1 MFKKPFCLLL
11 SVLLTGLAGTVM
23 ATTFYV
29 DPVSGSMSNDG
40 SQESPWSTLQGVF
53 DNNKIETRDKDGNP
67 KNQGAPVKAGD
78 TLLLLSGYHGD
89 IYESVYFNDDYITIE
104 AKSGH
109 TPELKRFR
117 LSGGK
122 KWIIRGLD
130 ISPSLAVTFER
141 VTIVEFYSRTAN
153 GICSDMTIEDCN
165 VYTVADSS
173 GWSVNDWD
181 TKACNGIILGME
193 GGSGQLAKN
202 NYLLNVN
209 HGICTQAQYSIAE
222 YNTIE
227 NFSGDGVRAT
237 YHDVIVRYN
246 LIKNCYNV
254 NDNHDDGIQTFL
266 VNVGAGAVYRVNLIG
281 NIIINTSN
289 PSQPHQGTLQGI
301 GIFDGPHYDFVV
313 ENNLV
318 LTNHWHGIT
327 LLNSQNARIVNNTVF
342 NKWYYDYNSDMYTWI
357 QVTMGST
364 NGGNLVRN
372 NIAHTFTTSG
382 DTSVTA
388 DNNLTFSRTAD
399 DPADWFVNYSTF
411 DMHTVDGNSP
421 QVDAGSG
428 SQAPDDDIEGNS
440 RPSGSGYDIGC
451 YEYVVG
457 GNISPVADA
466 GSDQTVV
473 DSDENGSET
482 VSLDGSGSY
491 DPDGTIES
499 YVWKEDSSQIATGS
513 NPNVVFDVNYHEVTL
528 EVTDNEAATGTDTVI
543 IIVNTPTA
551 VTSTTSW
558 QNFSIDNQTGSFTFE
573 FNTRPN
579 NDNMDGVTGICK
591 GEASAYSDLA
601 CIVRFNTS
609 GNMDVRNGG
618 IYDADATL
626 AYSAGTNYHVRM
638 EIDIASHTYD
648 VYVTPEGQSEV
659 TLADDYAFRTEQ
671 GSVTSLDRWAIT
683 RESGSHMVDNVEV
696 SGGAAATVMY
706 VNDITMGYKKMG
718 SSYAGKATVWIKDE
732 DTYDVE
738 DAVVYGNWSG
748 AVSEPDQG
756 TTGSNGKVTL
766 QSSKVSGGGTFTFT
780 VTNVTKDGY
789 TYDPNQNVETWDSI
803 TVP

>member
-1 MFKKPFCLLL
+1 MSKRTFYLISF
-11 SVLLTGLAGTVM
+11 VLLVCLVGNAG
-23 ATTFYV
+23 ATTFYC

-40 SQESPWSTLQGVF
+40 SQQYPWSTLQAVF
-53 DNNKIETRDKDGNP
+53 ENNKIETKDKSGNP

-78 TLLLLSGYHGD
+78 TIMLLAGYHGD
-89 IYESVYFNDDYITIE
+89 IYQSVYFNDDYITIE
-104 AKSGH
+104 AAAGAKAK
-109 TPELKRFR
+109 LKRFR

-130 ISPSLAVTFER
+130 ISPSHAVTFER
-141 VTIVEFYSRTAN
+141 VTIVEFYSRNTTD
-153 GICSDMTIEDCN
+153 GTCSDMTIEDCN
-165 VYTVADSS
+165 VYTIADSS
-173 GWSVNDWD
+173 GWSANDWD
-181 TKACNGIILGME
+181 TKACNGITLGME
-193 GGSGQLAKN
+193 GGTGLIARN

-209 HGICTQAQYSIAE
+209 HGFNLEATNALAE
-222 YNTIE
+222 DNTVE
-227 NFSGDGVRAT
+227 NFSGDGIRAV
-237 YHDVIVRYN
+237 YHDVAAKYN

-254 NDNHDDGIQTFL
+254 NDNHDDGIQSFL

-281 NIIINTSN
+281 NIIIDTSD
-289 PSQPHQGTLQGI
+289 PEQPLQGELQGI
-301 GIFDGPHYDFVV
+301 GIFDGPFYDFVV

-327 LLNSQNARIVNNTVF
+327 LLNSQNAKIVNNTVF
-342 NKWYYDYNSDMYTWI
+342 NKWYYDYASDMYTWI
-357 QVTMGST
+357 EITAGST
-364 NGGNLVRN
+364 SGGNLVRN
-372 NIAHTFTTSG
+372 NIAHTFDTAG
-382 DTSVTA
+382 DGNATV
-388 DNNLTFSRTAD
+388 DNNLTFSRTTD
-399 DPADWFVNYSTF
+399 DPSIWFVDYSNF

-428 SQAPDDDIEGNS
+428 SEAPSTDIEGNS
-440 RPSGSGYDIGC
+440 RPSGDGYDIGC

-466 GSDQTVV
+466 GPDQTVV

-499 YVWKEDSSQIATGS
+499 YVWKEDGSQIATGS

-528 EVTDNEAATGTDTVI
+528 EVTDNDSATDTDTVI

-551 VTSTTSW
+551 VTSTSSW

-573 FNTRPN
+573 YDTRPN
-579 NDNMDGVTGICK
+579 NDNMDGVTGLSQ
-591 GEASAYSDLA
+591 GDAAAYSDLA

-609 GNMDVRNGG
+609 GNMDVVNGG
-618 IYDADATL
+618 SYGADTTL
-626 AYSAGTNYHVRM
+626 PYSAGTNYHVRM
-638 EIDIASHTYD
+638 EIDISSHTYD

-671 GSVTSLDRWAIT
+671 GSVTSLDRWVII
-683 RESGSHMVDNVEV
+683 RESGSHMVDNVTV
-696 SGGAAATVMY
+696 GGSSAVVMY
-706 VNDITMGYKKMG
+706 VNDITMGYKKAG
-718 SSYAGKATVWIKDE
+718 KNYAGKAIVWIKDE
-732 DTYDVE
+732 DTYNVE
-738 DAVVYGNWSG
+738 DATVYGNWSG

-756 TTGSNGKVTL
+756 ITGFDGKVTL
-766 QSSKVSGGGTFTFT
+766 QSSNVSGGGTFIFT